1 MFAELDN
8 YSAYTDN
15 MLVGASP
22 MRLIVALY
30 QGAVDAVGQA
40 KRCYSVGDIMG
51 RGVAITKASSI
62 LSELI
67 SSLDME
73 KGGEISANLK
83 KLYGYMLGRILMAHA
98 QQKLEP
104 MTEVEGLLMQLLEAW
119 KTVAAQ
125 PLPELAVSSVEAATF
140 SESAVY
146 TDIPKAAASSPAAPS
161 LVEDYGELIIEAP
174 EQEITYTGYFLEAAA
189 STLGQAYSF

>member
-1 MFAELDN
+1 MFAEYN
-8 YSAYTDN
+8 TYSAYTDN
-15 MLVGASP
+15 LLVGASP

-30 QGAVDAVGQA
+30 QGAVDAMGQA

-51 RGVAITKASSI
+51 RGAAITKASNI

-83 KLYGYMLGRILMAHA
+83 KLYGYMLGRILAAHA
-98 QQKLEP
+98 QQQIEP
-104 MTEVEGLLMQLLEAW
+104 LTEVEGLLMQLLEAW
-119 KTVAAQ
+119 KTVASQ
-125 PLPELAVSSVEAATF
+125 PVPT
-140 SESAVY
+140 
-146 TDIPKAAASSPAAPS
+146 PAAASEIESPLAAAS
-161 LVEDYGELIIEAP
+161 TQTQTEDYGELIVEAP